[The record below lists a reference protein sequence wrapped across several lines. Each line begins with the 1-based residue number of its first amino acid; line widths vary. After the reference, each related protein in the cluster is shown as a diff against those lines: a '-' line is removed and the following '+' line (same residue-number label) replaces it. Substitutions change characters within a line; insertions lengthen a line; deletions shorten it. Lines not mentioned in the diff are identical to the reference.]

1 MKIAIKLL
9 LWVLV
14 AGVALFPALLLIL
27 FVIGLSV
34 VISGAMAVSA
44 VGFVLGIIFV
54 ALVGL
59 SIMIP
64 SVLLIIRFMT
74 FLTVNARFRHGN
86 QRVVLPVS
94 VRLTGRSIYHAIYE
108 NFKAGRRQGKHLVQA
123 WSFGFET
130 YFHEDLQAYLA
141 DQILAQ
147 HGPEMAEAFVLDE
160 RHSYTIAY

>member
-44 VGFVLGIIFV
+44 VGFVLSIIFV

-64 SVLLIIRFMT
+64 SVLLIIRLM
-74 FLTVNARFRHGN
+74 
-86 QRVVLPVS
+86 RVSGMAINVLS
-94 VRLTGRSIYHAIYE
+94 C
-108 NFKAGRRQGKHLVQA
+108 Q
-123 WSFGFET
+123 
-130 YFHEDLQAYLA
+130 
-141 DQILAQ
+141 
-147 HGPEMAEAFVLDE
+147 
-160 RHSYTIAY
+160 

>member
-1 MKIAIKLL
+1 MKIAFKLL

-34 VISGAMAVSA
+34 VISGALAVSA
-44 VGFVLGIIFV
+44 VGFVMGTIFV

-59 SIMIP
+59 GIMIP

-74 FLTVNARFRHGN
+74 FRTVNARF
-86 QRVVLPVS
+86 QRGGERLVLS
-94 VRLTGRSIYHAIYE
+94 VRVHLTGRAIYHAIYE
-108 NFKAGRRQGKHLVQA
+108 NYKAGRRQGKHVFQA
-123 WSFGFET
+123 WSFGLET

-147 HGPEMAEAFVLDE
+147 HGPEMAEAFVLDK